1 MQQQRQQT
9 ARRSASSAR
18 RLLKKNVGMALAVT
32 ATAAVLGSAPS
43 ASAGT
48 GRSYSGSVVIDVTT
62 AAKFDYAAGEIPE
75 NITVN
80 PTTQ

>member
-1 MQQQRQQT
+1 MQQQDQQT

-18 RLLKKNVGMALAVT
+18 RFLRKNAGIALAVT
-32 ATAAVLGSAPS
+32 AAAVLGSATS

-48 GRSYSGSVVIDVTT
+48 GLSHRGSVVTDVRT
-62 AAKFDYAAGEIPE
+62 AAAFDYAAGEIPE

-80 PTTQ
+80 PPMAR